1 MRRIDR
7 EISDRAA
14 IDDIIHRSKVCHLA
28 LSDAGQPYVIPLSFG
43 YDGTCLFCHSASEGR
58 KVDMIRKNNRV
69 CFEFEILSDIIPSEE
84 ACRWGVGFESV
95 IGFGRAWLLEEPG
108 EKRMALGCIMRQYS
122 NQEWT
127 FSDEMVSKTLVI
139 RIDIEEITGKRRE
152 ARR

>member
-1 MRRIDR
+1 MRRTDR
-7 EISDRAA
+7 EINDRAT
-14 IDDIIHRSKVCHLA
+14 IDGIIRRSKVCHLA
-28 LSDAGQPYVIPLSFG
+28 LCDAGQPYVIPLSFG

-58 KVDMIRKNNRV
+58 KVDMIRKNNSV

-108 EKRMALGCIMRQYS
+108 DKRKALGCIMRQYS

-127 FSDEMVSKTLVI
+127 FTDEMVSKTLVI
-139 RIDIEEITGKRRE
+139 RIDIEEITGKRRD
-152 ARR
+152 ALI